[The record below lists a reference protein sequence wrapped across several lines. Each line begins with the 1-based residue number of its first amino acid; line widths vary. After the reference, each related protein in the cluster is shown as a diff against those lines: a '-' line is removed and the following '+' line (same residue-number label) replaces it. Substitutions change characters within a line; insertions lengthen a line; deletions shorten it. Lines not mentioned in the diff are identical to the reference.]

1 MATTR
6 LVLLFA
12 SCSAAVDHTY
22 KACEVPEFEWAV
34 YGTYT
39 TGRMYGMASAIAGD
53 YIFAGGFLKS
63 TLNPEA
69 DGFVESTAD
78 YGITGPFTTID
89 PDGTNATTVEVDL
102 ESYPTSGGAKEN
114 AGGSWRAYEVG
125 VAKIDITTGEPV
137 RHPTITR
144 DTALPPS
151 YSHPAAAGL
160 PPSGLPALRSPAA
173 LPLPPSGLPA
183 SGLLPPCRCR
193 PLTCLPSGLLPP
205 CRCRPLACLPSGLLP
220 PCRCR
225 PLASLPALRPPCSH
239 PASRHPASRLKPPS
253 G

>member
-137 RHPTITR
+137 RHPTIAR
-144 DTALPPS
+144 EKALPRSS
-151 YSHPAAAGL
+151 YC
-160 PPSGLPALRSPAA
+160 PPPILT
-173 LPLPPSGLPA
+173 LPLPA
-183 SGLLPPCRCR
+183 CR
-193 PLTCLPSGLLPP
+193 PLACLPSGLLPP

-220 PCRCR
+220 PS
-225 PLASLPALRPPCSH
+225 SLPPSCLPPQT
-239 PASRHPASRLKPPS
+239 PS

>member
-78 YGITGPFTTID
+78 YGITGPFTTND

-173 LPLPPSGLPA
+173 LPLPPSGLAACPPA
-183 SGLLPPCRCR
+183 SLQPSSLPPS
-193 PLTCLPSGLLPP
+193 CLPPQT
-205 CRCRPLACLPSGLLP
+205 PLRLTSSSTAGMAWT
-220 PCRCR
+220 RR
-225 PLASLPALRPPCSH
+225 AAW
-239 PASRHPASRLKPPS
+239 RHPAMCSPSQAISQATSPPR
-253 G
+253 